1 MSVHTLSAPFLLW
14 SHVVFFFFFSPCEH
28 LSFLFQMC
36 EFWRFLLCVFDAAMS
51 ACAACAACAG
61 VNVNVLVNAFSVCSC
76 FIWS

>member
-14 SHVVFFFFFSPCEH
+14 SHVVFFFSPCEH

-51 ACAACAACAG
+51 ACAG
-61 VNVNVLVNAFSVCSC
+61 VNVNVLVNAFSVCLC